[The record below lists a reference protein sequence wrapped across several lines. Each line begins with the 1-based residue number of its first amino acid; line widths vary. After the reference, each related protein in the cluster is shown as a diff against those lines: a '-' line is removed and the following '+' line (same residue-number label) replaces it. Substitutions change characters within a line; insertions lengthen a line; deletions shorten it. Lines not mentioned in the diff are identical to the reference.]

1 MSPGKV
7 GFAAMLNVIAQDLK
21 KNFDAKL
28 VDELLAAYDE
38 TKRNFYLGGLRLR
51 EVEGGR
57 FCEAAFRMLEQ
68 KTTGNFTPLSKQV
81 DTEKII
87 KETQHAKLPDGVRIH
102 IPRALRVIYDVRN
115 KRDAAH
121 LTGEIAPNLQDAT
134 LVIGAL
140 DWVLAEFIRVYHGVS
155 ADQAQKIISDLVRK
169 RIPAVQDID
178 GFLKVQNVKLQAGDR
193 ALVLL
198 YECGTRRAT
207 YDELLR
213 WVHPKMRKNLSR
225 TLDQLE
231 HDKALVHSV
240 DNIYQITEA
249 GMREVEDRR
258 LHEIKTK

>member
-1 MSPGKV
+1 M
-7 GFAAMLNVIAQDLK
+7 
-21 KNFDAKL
+21 
-28 VDELLAAYDE
+28 
-38 TKRNFYLGGLRLR
+38 
-51 EVEGGR
+51 
-57 FCEAAFRMLEQ
+57 
-68 KTTGNFTPLSKQV
+68 
-81 DTEKII
+81 
-87 KETQHAKLPDGVRIH
+87 
-102 IPRALRVIYDVRN
+102 RVIYDVRS

-121 LTGEIAPNLQDAT
+121 LAGEIDPNLQDAT